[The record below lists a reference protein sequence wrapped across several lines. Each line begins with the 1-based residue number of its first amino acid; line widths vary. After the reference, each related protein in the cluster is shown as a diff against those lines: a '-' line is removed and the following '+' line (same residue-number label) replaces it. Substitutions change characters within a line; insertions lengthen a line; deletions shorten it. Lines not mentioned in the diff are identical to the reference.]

1 MLPCPAPCGPPPASV
16 VIPSGMVP
24 AGTVR
29 KIFPTVH
36 SSFIT
41 NEVGLPASLSVSA
54 DPDAVA
60 YLVRSVLARWRAA
73 GARLLPRA

>member
-1 MLPCPAPCGPPPASV
+1 
-16 VIPSGMVP
+16 MVP

-41 NEVGLPASLSVSA
+41 RELRLPDTLSVSA
-54 DPDAVA
+54 DPAAVA

-73 GARLLPRA
+73 GARLLPRP